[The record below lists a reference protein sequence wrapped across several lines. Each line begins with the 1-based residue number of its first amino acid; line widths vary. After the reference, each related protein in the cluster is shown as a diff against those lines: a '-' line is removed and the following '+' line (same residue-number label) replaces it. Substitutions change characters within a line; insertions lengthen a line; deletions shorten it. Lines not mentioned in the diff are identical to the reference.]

1 MILLCQYILLET
13 ILSKQGLVSVPV
25 PVPLLGCH
33 VMSVGGRLM
42 MMILLCSYLG
52 IQRVIRRI
60 PC

>member
-25 PVPLLGCH
+25 PVPLLGYH
-33 VMSVGGRLM
+33 VMSVCGRLI

-52 IQRVIRRI
+52 IQQVSSRI